1 MITVSP
7 GVLSPHKDDAYIHM
21 IGGPSHGTLASVPAE
36 TLKRRRS
43 SKRKKKKSPHAGQS
57 YNSDDELM
65 TSSAAK
71 QSEDNAAHLPGGATH
86 FLGRRESGAGLRY
99 SQK

>member
-1 MITVSP
+1 
-7 GVLSPHKDDAYIHM
+7 M

-43 SKRKKKKSPHAGQS
+43 SKQKKKKSPHAGQS

-71 QSEDNAAHLPGGATH
+71 QSENSAATANLPTAATAFH
-86 FLGRRESGAGLRY
+86 GRRESGAGLW
-99 SQK
+99 

>member
-1 MITVSP
+1 
-7 GVLSPHKDDAYIHM
+7 M

-71 QSEDNAAHLPGGATH
+71 QSEENAPTNLPTGATV
-86 FLGRRESGAGLRY
+86 FFNRRESGAGLR
-99 SQK
+99 